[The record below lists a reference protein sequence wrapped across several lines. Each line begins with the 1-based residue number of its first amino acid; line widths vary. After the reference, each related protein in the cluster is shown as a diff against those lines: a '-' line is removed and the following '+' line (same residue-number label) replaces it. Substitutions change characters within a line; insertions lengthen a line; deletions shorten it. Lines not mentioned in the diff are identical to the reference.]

1 MLLQKLQLLLKYKLD
16 KNTKIF
22 FAELIGTFIV
32 IVFATGSVVL
42 DAKLNGALGLT
53 FIAIAPAIA
62 VAIGVYL
69 FGKISMA
76 HFNPAVTVGFL
87 ITNHLQGKQKL
98 LFLTYLAAELIG
110 GLLASIFIF
119 VVIGNEANLGA
130 TAPNYT
136 NYPVYVIVGV
146 EILASALLMLV
157 ILIVVYTK
165 GLKKFGGIAIGAI
178 VGLDIFVF
186 GLISGASMNPA
197 RSLAPAIVSG
207 YYIDLWLYLTAPFI
221 GTTIVGLI
229 LKKKFYKINNKE
241 TFNQNTK

>member
-1 MLLQKLQLLLKYKLD
+1 MQKLQLLLKDKLD

-22 FAELIGTFIV
+22 FAELLGTFIV

-42 DAKLNGALGLT
+42 DAKMNGALGLP

-62 VAIGVYL
+62 VSIGIYL

-87 ITNHLQGKQKL
+87 ITNHLQKKQK
-98 LFLTYLAAELIG
+98 LFLTYLGAELIG
-110 GLLASIFIF
+110 ALLASICIF
-119 VVIGNEANLGA
+119 SVMGNEVNLGA
-130 TAPNYT
+130 NAPNYT
-136 NYPVYVIVGV
+136 NFPVYVIVGI

-165 GLKKFGGIAIGAI
+165 KAKKFGGIAIGAT
-178 VGLDIFVF
+178 VGLDIFLF

-197 RSLAPAIVSG
+197 RSLAPAVVSG

-221 GTTIVGLI
+221 GTSIVAL
-229 LKKKFYKINNKE
+229 LLRNKF
-241 TFNQNTK
+241 

>member
-1 MLLQKLQLLLKYKLD
+1 MQKFQLLLKDKLD
-16 KNTKIF
+16 KNKKIF
-22 FAELIGTFIV
+22 FAELIGTFVV

-42 DAKLNGALGLT
+42 DAKMNGALGLP

-62 VAIGVYL
+62 VAIGVYV

-98 LFLTYLAAELIG
+98 FLIYLAAELIAAF
-110 GLLASIFIF
+110 LASIFIYS
-119 VVIGNEANLGA
+119 VMGNEVNLGA
-130 TAPNYT
+130 NAPNYA
-136 NYPVYVIVGV
+136 NYLVYVIIGI

-178 VGLDIFVF
+178 VGLDIFLF

-197 RSLAPAIVSG
+197 RSLAPVIVSG

-221 GTTIVGLI
+221 GTSIVAFL
-229 LKKKFYKINNKE
+229 LKSKL
-241 TFNQNTK
+241 